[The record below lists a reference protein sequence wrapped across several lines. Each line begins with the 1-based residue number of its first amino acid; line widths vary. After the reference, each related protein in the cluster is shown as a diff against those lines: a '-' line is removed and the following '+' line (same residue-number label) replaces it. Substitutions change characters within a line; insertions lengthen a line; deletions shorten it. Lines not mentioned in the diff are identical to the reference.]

1 MKSGHYR
8 YNSIKCRVYSIKLT
22 NLIPINLIIPLEMN
36 KHLTRKIPDQ
46 VDLLIY
52 SIQLQ
57 KKTEN
62 QFCTNSSYINYLDT
76 KTKKENHRPNY
87 INYFDTKTKKE
98 NQRT

>member
-1 MKSGHYR
+1 
-8 YNSIKCRVYSIKLT
+8 
-22 NLIPINLIIPLEMN
+22 MN

-76 KTKKENHRPNY
+76 KTKKENHRPRA
-87 INYFDTKTKKE
+87 
-98 NQRT
+98 QRTQIGEKIVNKKPYQIKY